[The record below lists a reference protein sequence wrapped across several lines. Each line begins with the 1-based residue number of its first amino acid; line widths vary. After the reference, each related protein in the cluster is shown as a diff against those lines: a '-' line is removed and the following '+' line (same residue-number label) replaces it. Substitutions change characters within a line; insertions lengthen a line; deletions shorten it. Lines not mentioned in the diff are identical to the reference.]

1 MARPRK
7 ELDRTT
13 PSGLLGAKV
22 RDLQDLRGLSPAQL
36 AAKLFISETRLIKIQ
51 TANDPPNKA
60 LVERLTLV
68 LDAGDSLME
77 LYPLLRNASFKDYAQ
92 PFLAKQAKA
101 KTIKEFSL
109 LIPGLLQTKA
119 YAAALMRLGD
129 PAGPGDEIEAAAER
143 RYERQEALEGP
154 DAPWLWVVLDRGALT
169 KVIGSRRIMR
179 DQMEHLLKVIQMPN
193 IHVQILPPDCP
204 TVGGSISVLTSRT
217 GEVSAYTE
225 GFDVGRYMQDADDA
239 ERFQRIYDQLHAEAL
254 SPSQSEQLIREA
266 LGTYT

>member
-1 MARPRK
+1 MGRPRK

-13 PSGLLGAKV
+13 PAGLLGAKV
-22 RDLQDLRGLSPAQL
+22 RDLQDLRGLTVKEL
-36 AAKLFISETRLIKIQ
+36 AAKLFISESRLIKIQ
-51 TANDPPNKA
+51 TANDPPNKDM
-60 LVERLTLV
+60 VERLTAV
-68 LDAGDSLME
+68 LDAGDSLTE
-77 LYPLLRNASFKDYAQ
+77 LYPLMSLASFKDYAR

-109 LIPGLLQTKA
+109 LIPGLLQTQA

-129 PAGPGDEIEAAAER
+129 PEGQEEEIQVAAER
-143 RYERQEALEGP
+143 RYERQEVLEGP
-154 DAPWLWVVLDRGALT
+154 DAPWLWVVLDRGAVT
-169 KVIGSRRIMR
+169 KVIGSRAIMR
-179 DQMEHLLKVIQMPN
+179 EQMEHLLKVVQMPN
-193 IHVQILPPDCP
+193 IHVQILPPHCP

-225 GFDVGRYMQDADDA
+225 GFDVGRYMLDAEDA

-254 SPSQSEQLIREA
+254 SPSQSEELIREA